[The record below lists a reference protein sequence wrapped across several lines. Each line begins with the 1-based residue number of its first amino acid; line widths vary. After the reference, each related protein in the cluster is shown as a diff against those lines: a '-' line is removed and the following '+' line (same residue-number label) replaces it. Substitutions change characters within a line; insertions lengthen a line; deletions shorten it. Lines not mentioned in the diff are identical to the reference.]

1 MKTLSAPIHK
11 IFKFQ
16 IVVLKVLPEF
26 HFILRKE
33 HLLKKDI
40 ICSSESVASLKQ
52 QAKEKSE
59 RDEGIAAEV
68 AQ

>member
-1 MKTLSAPIHK
+1 M
-11 IFKFQ
+11 
-16 IVVLKVLPEF
+16 LKVLPEF

-33 HLLKKDI
+33 HLLKEDI

>member
-1 MKTLSAPIHK
+1 M
-11 IFKFQ
+11 
-16 IVVLKVLPEF
+16 LKVLPEF

-59 RDEGIAAEV
+59 RDEEIAAEV